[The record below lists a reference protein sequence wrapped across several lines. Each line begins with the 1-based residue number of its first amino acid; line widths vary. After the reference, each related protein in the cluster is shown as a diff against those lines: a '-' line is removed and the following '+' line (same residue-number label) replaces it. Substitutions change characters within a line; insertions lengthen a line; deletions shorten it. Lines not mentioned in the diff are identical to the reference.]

1 MVIPWTD
8 EDRRELAELCRVHD
22 QMMAE
27 ARANPL
33 VQKSDA
39 GGELVFKVIEDATP
53 PAPQSEPQP
62 SFDADERLT
71 VILGEFALE
80 LQREWREER
89 DKAIAPLKAEIAKL
103 KGKLDAVAELKGKVD
118 ALLTLLQGAK
128 AEVIGLPRRRSSD
141 AA

>member
-1 MVIPWTD
+1 MSSWT
-8 EDRRELAELCRVHD
+8 EADRQYLAELCREHD
-22 QMMAE
+22 RMMAE
-27 ARANPL
+27 HAASERARERAA
-33 VQKSDA
+33 DD
-39 GGELVFKVIEDATP
+39 ELVFKVAQNVTP
-53 PAPQSEPQP
+53 PAPQPEPQP

-71 VILGEFALE
+71 VILGEFALD

-89 DKAIAPLKAEIAKL
+89 DKAIAPLQAEIAEL

-128 AEVIGLPRRRSSD
+128 AEVIGLPRKRSSD